1 MKRCTCMIATGAR
14 GAMFMTEMTDA
25 ALRQQI
31 AQWTRKA
38 LGKLVEDEA
47 LAAPIVMRY
56 SRGRETDRRPS
67 GTQVSKKEWCNAYS
81 CGRRRAAA
89 GVFTAS
95 RPAGRAP
102 HRRSRARRA

>member
-1 MKRCTCMIATGAR
+1 
-14 GAMFMTEMTDA
+14 MTEMTDA

-38 LGKLVEDEA
+38 LGELVEDEA

-56 SRGRETDRRPS
+56 SRGRETDRRPG

-81 CGRRRAAA
+81 CGRRRAEA
-89 GVFTAS
+89 GVFIAS

-102 HRRSRARRA
+102 HRRSCARRA